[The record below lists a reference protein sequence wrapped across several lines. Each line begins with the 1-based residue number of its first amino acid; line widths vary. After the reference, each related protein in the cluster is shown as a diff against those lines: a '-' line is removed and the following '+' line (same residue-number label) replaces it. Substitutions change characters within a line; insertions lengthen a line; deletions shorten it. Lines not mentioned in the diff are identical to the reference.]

1 MMIDDDDDI
10 ITLEAAI
17 AQYDL
22 EVELNEVNLPRN
34 ELWPSMF
41 KIPLNL
47 FKLTLDK
54 KEQK

>member
-1 MMIDDDDDI
+1 MDDDDI

-22 EVELNEVNLPRN
+22 EVELNEVNLTRN

>member
-1 MMIDDDDDI
+1 MDDDDI

-22 EVELNEVNLPRN
+22 EVELNEVNLTRN

-41 KIPLNL
+41 KIPLRNL